1 MRLSLNIDHIATL
14 RNARG
19 EAQPDPVT
27 AALIAEQAGVD
38 GIVVHLREDRRH
50 INERDV
56 RLLRELITTKLD
68 LEMAATEE
76 IIKIACDIGP
86 ELATIV
92 PEKRLELTTEGGVNV
107 IDNITLMKNTIE
119 ELHKYDIE
127 VSLFIEPDI
136 RQIDAAAE
144 IKSDYIEIHTGVFA
158 NAFSEEEQFDE
169 LEIISTA
176 EKKKKNTITNYW
188 IIKNPD
194 RDGICWLWGKYA
206 TVSGSTANI
215 QEIAIPPTPTPSLP
229 GAVRGLTAS
238 KICFFNG
245 VTYDLAG
252 SISWEDVPNE
262 DGYKIYSN
270 AGHSRTTPRDVT
282 TSPIPNFQLVPGGSI
297 TLFVEAFNSAGKS
310 PARFIVIACP

>member
-19 EAQPDPVT
+19 ETQPDPVT
-27 AALIAEQAGVD
+27 AALIAEHTGID

-107 IDNITLMKNTIE
+107 IDNIALMKNTIE

-169 LEIISTA
+169 LDKIRVA
-176 EKKKKNTITNYW
+176 VKHAKK
-188 IIKNPD
+188 
-194 RDGICWLWGKYA
+194 L
-206 TVSGSTANI
+206 
-215 QEIAIPPTPTPSLP
+215 
-229 GAVRGLTAS
+229 GL
-238 KICFFNG
+238 G
-245 VTYDLAG
+245 V
-252 SISWEDVPNE
+252 
-262 DGYKIYSN
+262 N
-270 AGHSRTTPRDVT
+270 AGHGLDYQNIKIFRELTDVDE
-282 TSPIPNFQLVPGGSI
+282 ISI
-297 TLFVEAFNSAGKS
+297 GHSIIARSVFVGIKQAVLEMFDLIKKG
-310 PARFIVIACP
+310 